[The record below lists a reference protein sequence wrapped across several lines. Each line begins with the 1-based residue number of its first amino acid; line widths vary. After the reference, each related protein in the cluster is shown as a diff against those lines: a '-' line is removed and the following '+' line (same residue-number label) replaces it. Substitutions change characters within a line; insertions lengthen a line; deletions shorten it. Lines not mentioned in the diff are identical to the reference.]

1 MENLKHVMT
10 FEQYSVNENDTVN
23 EGLFTSVKTDIDN
36 FLKNPTDNNKA
47 NKLLSSAFAS
57 TFAKIPPLKTEIL
70 ELPLETKVGILTQ
83 ASEKLGDSKIG
94 VLKLFKNTKGEYT
107 VGGVGLAA
115 HTGGGKKG

>member
-10 FEQYSVNENDTVN
+10 FEQYSVNETETVN
-23 EGLFTSVKTDIDN
+23 EGLFTSIKTDIDK
-36 FLKNPTDNNKA
+36 FLKNPVDENKA
-47 NKLLSSAFAS
+47 NKLLGNAFAS
-57 TFAKIPPLKTEIL
+57 TFAKIPPLKTEVL